1 MQFRLRNFA
10 IVAVVLLLAASEA
23 ITAQIFTNGDFEL
36 VDGRIG
42 EVLGQALDNLNTER
56 WDVYDTLPGGWY
68 TSNGAG
74 IEVEYS
80 GNVVNAYSGNHYT
93 ELDSHPGLDSNSS
106 MSIDLILDPGDH
118 LLSSMYFPRTT
129 RLGDNGISVLMDGG
143 EVLTAD
149 GYRQDNTTWQQ
160 YEFNFLAMTA
170 GLHPLTFEAF
180 GIENTLGGF
189 IDDVVLD
196 GPDNPVPEPS
206 AALVYGLGMLVLA
219 GTRRGTRG

>member
-1 MQFRLRNFA
+1 MHFRLRNIA
-10 IVAVVLLLAASEA
+10 IISAVLLLAASEVIA
-23 ITAQIFTNGDFEL
+23 AQILTNGDFEL

-42 EVLGQALDNLNTER
+42 EVRSQALDNLSNGR

-80 GNVVNAYSGNHYT
+80 GTVVNAYSGNHYI
-93 ELDSHPGLDSNSS
+93 ELDSHPGPDSNSS
-106 MSIDLILDPGDH
+106 MSIDLVLNEGDH
-118 LLSSMYFPRTT
+118 FLSFMYFPRTT
-129 RLGDNGISVLMDGG
+129 QLGDNGISVLMDGV

-149 GYRQDNTTWQQ
+149 GFRDNNTTWQQ
-160 YEFNFLAMTA
+160 YEFNFLGMTA
-170 GLHPLTFEAF
+170 GLHTLTFEAF

-189 IDDVVLD
+189 IDDIKLD
-196 GPDNPVPEPS
+196 GPGNPVPEPS